1 MRISIKEHLLETMQ
15 KRQRVSAEI
24 VRTLMEYPDCMN
36 GDLNKRKVY
45 QVAVQYFVEKQNEC
59 RTITQQVYFGNN
71 REEIELC
78 ILLDCYQAAQGS
90 EKREYVKKIALK
102 LIETQ
107 EYYLMRI
114 SEQIK
119 KEAFQITIQYFE
131 EQMRT

>member
-59 RTITQQVYFGNN
+59 RTITQQVYFGNH

-90 EKREYVKKIALK
+90 EKQEYVKKIALK